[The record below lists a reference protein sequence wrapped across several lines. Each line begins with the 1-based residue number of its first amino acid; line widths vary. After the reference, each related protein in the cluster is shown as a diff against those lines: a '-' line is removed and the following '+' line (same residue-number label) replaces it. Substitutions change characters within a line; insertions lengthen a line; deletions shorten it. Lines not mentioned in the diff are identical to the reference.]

1 MRVVHDERPRAAREG
16 DQREVRHQAGPHDHG
31 PPGEGGGSPKSRC
44 ARLVREVR
52 RGGQYLPWNGVLST
66 QRDEQHHEALHIVE
80 GFPNCQNSY
89 VQYYT
94 LVEHSSETPRAT
106 QPLACG

>member
-66 QRDEQHHEALHIVE
+66 QREEQHHGEIYIVE
-80 GFPNCQNSY
+80 GSHI
-89 VQYYT
+89 VKTVMYT